1 MTQDPT
7 PSPRRRASST
17 PPSAA
22 ASAGLTLFVEQ
33 LQDAGLLGDMDDGW
47 LAAYT
52 PRRGEPRATS
62 RRLDLLRAWYEPSA
76 DDAPAGVARDRR
88 RADRFLLHEVDDPA
102 DAAALVDRLDTLTPE
117 LPQLRIE
124 RLGSADGP
132 LVLRAA
138 GTVVPILD
146 DEASGLDTNEIDLTE
161 VEDAPETVSVRSLV
175 AAVNALLARAGGDA
189 RLVPLAPDATREA
202 YVGVPRAAAEAL
214 LEAGLLE
221 DGDVAS
227 LAEHAGWR

>member
-7 PSPRRRASST
+7 PSPTRRASST

-47 LAAYT
+47 LAAYA
-52 PRRGEPRATS
+52 PRRGEPRPTS
-62 RRLDLLRAWYEPSA
+62 RRLDLLRAWYAPSA
-76 DDAPAGVARDRR
+76 DDAPAGVALDRR
-88 RADRFLLHEVDDPA
+88 RSDRFLLHEVDDPA

-117 LPQLRIE
+117 LPRLRIE
-124 RLGSADGP
+124 RLGSAEGP

-138 GTVVPILD
+138 GTVAPILD

-161 VEDAPETVSVRSLV
+161 VEDALETVSVRSLV
-175 AAVNALLARAGGDA
+175 AAVNVLLARAGVDE

-202 YVGVPRAAAEAL
+202 YVAVPRGAAEAL
-214 LEAGLLE
+214 LGAGLLE
-221 DGDVAS
+221 DGDLAS